1 MSYVKS
7 VSGSDYRF
15 LVRGVMLYHTCPW
28 LNLLNGPLMFKR
40 RYVTLLPL
48 FVLLAA
54 CSSKPKPTETDTT
67 TGTPSGGFL
76 LEPQHN
82 VMQMGGDFAN
92 NPNAQQFIDKMVNK
106 HGFDR
111 QQLQEILSQ
120 AKRLDSVLRL
130 MDNQAPTTSVKPPS
144 GPNGAWLRYRK
155 KFITPDNVQNG
166 VVFWN
171 QYEDALNR
179 AWQVYGVPPE
189 IIVGIIGVETR
200 WGRVMGKTRILDAL
214 ATLSFNYPRRA
225 EYFSGELE
233 TFLLMAR
240 DEQDDP
246 LNLKGSFAGAMGYG
260 QFMPSSYKQYAVD
273 FSGDGHINLWD
284 PVDAI
289 GSVANY
295 FKAHGW
301 VKGDQVA
308 VMANGQAP
316 GLPNG
321 FKTKYSISQLAA
333 AGLTPQQPLG
343 NHQQASLLRLD
354 VGTGYQYWYGL
365 PNFYTITRYNHST
378 HYAMAV
384 WQLGQA
390 VALARSEPV
399 CGGGRNS
406 VCTEDYSG
414 GLVTGEG
421 FQIS

>member
-54 CSSKPKPTETDTT
+54 CSSKPKPTETETT

-200 WGRVMGKTRILDAL
+200 RGRVMGKTRILDAL

-321 FKTKYSISQLAA
+321 FKTKYSISQLTA

-390 VALARSEPV
+390 VALARV
-399 CGGGRNS
+399 
-406 VCTEDYSG
+406 
-414 GLVTGEG
+414 
-421 FQIS
+421 Q

>member
-92 NPNAQQFIDKMVNK
+92 NPNAQQFIDRMVNK

-390 VALARSEPV
+390 VALARV
-399 CGGGRNS
+399 
-406 VCTEDYSG
+406 
-414 GLVTGEG
+414 
-421 FQIS
+421 Q

>member
-54 CSSKPKPTETDTT
+54 CSSKPKPTETETT

-166 VVFWN
+166 VVFLN

-321 FKTKYSISQLAA
+321 FKTRYSISQLAA

-390 VALARSEPV
+390 VALARV
-399 CGGGRNS
+399 
-406 VCTEDYSG
+406 
-414 GLVTGEG
+414 
-421 FQIS
+421 Q

>member
-189 IIVGIIGVETR
+189 IIFGIIGVETR

-390 VALARSEPV
+390 VALARV
-399 CGGGRNS
+399 
-406 VCTEDYSG
+406 
-414 GLVTGEG
+414 
-421 FQIS
+421 Q

>member
-1 MSYVKS
+1 MSYVKF

-40 RYVTLLPL
+40 RHVTLLPL

-390 VALARSEPV
+390 VALARV
-399 CGGGRNS
+399 
-406 VCTEDYSG
+406 
-414 GLVTGEG
+414 
-421 FQIS
+421 Q

>member
-28 LNLLNGPLMFKR
+28 LNLLNGPFMFKR

-54 CSSKPKPTETDTT
+54 CSSKPKPTETETT

-390 VALARSEPV
+390 VALARV
-399 CGGGRNS
+399 
-406 VCTEDYSG
+406 
-414 GLVTGEG
+414 
-421 FQIS
+421 Q

>member
-54 CSSKPKPTETDTT
+54 CSSKPKPTETETT

-92 NPNAQQFIDKMVNK
+92 NLNAQQFIDKMVNK

-321 FKTKYSISQLAA
+321 FKTRYSISQLAA

-390 VALARSEPV
+390 VALARV
-399 CGGGRNS
+399 
-406 VCTEDYSG
+406 
-414 GLVTGEG
+414 
-421 FQIS
+421 Q

>member
-295 FKAHGW
+295 FKSHGW

-390 VALARSEPV
+390 VALARV
-399 CGGGRNS
+399 
-406 VCTEDYSG
+406 
-414 GLVTGEG
+414 
-421 FQIS
+421 Q

>member
-92 NPNAQQFIDKMVNK
+92 NPNAQQFIDRMVNK

-200 WGRVMGKTRILDAL
+200 WGRVMGETRILDAL

-233 TFLLMAR
+233 TLLLMAR

-390 VALARSEPV
+390 VALARV
-399 CGGGRNS
+399 
-406 VCTEDYSG
+406 
-414 GLVTGEG
+414 
-421 FQIS
+421 Q

>member
-15 LVRGVMLYHTCPW
+15 LVRGGMLYHTCPW

-111 QQLQEILSQ
+111 LQLQEILSQ

-321 FKTKYSISQLAA
+321 FKTRYSISQLAA

-390 VALARSEPV
+390 VALARV
-399 CGGGRNS
+399 
-406 VCTEDYSG
+406 
-414 GLVTGEG
+414 
-421 FQIS
+421 Q

>member
-28 LNLLNGPLMFKR
+28 LNLLNGPLIFKR

-54 CSSKPKPTETDTT
+54 CSSKPKPTETETT

-321 FKTKYSISQLAA
+321 FKTRYSISQLAT

-390 VALARSEPV
+390 VALARV
-399 CGGGRNS
+399 
-406 VCTEDYSG
+406 
-414 GLVTGEG
+414 
-421 FQIS
+421 Q

>member
-390 VALARSEPV
+390 VALARV
-399 CGGGRNS
+399 QYLFTRGGR
-406 VCTEDYSG
+406 ELPSG
-414 GLVTGEG
+414 
-421 FQIS
+421 

>member
-214 ATLSFNYPRRA
+214 ATLSFNYPHRA

-390 VALARSEPV
+390 VALARV
-399 CGGGRNS
+399 
-406 VCTEDYSG
+406 
-414 GLVTGEG
+414 
-421 FQIS
+421 Q

>member
-67 TGTPSGGFL
+67 TGTPSGVFL

-316 GLPNG
+316 DLPNG

-390 VALARSEPV
+390 VALARV
-399 CGGGRNS
+399 
-406 VCTEDYSG
+406 
-414 GLVTGEG
+414 
-421 FQIS
+421 Q

>member
-295 FKAHGW
+295 FKGHGW

-390 VALARSEPV
+390 VALARV
-399 CGGGRNS
+399 
-406 VCTEDYSG
+406 
-414 GLVTGEG
+414 
-421 FQIS
+421 Q

>member
-15 LVRGVMLYHTCPW
+15 LVRGGMLYHTCPW

-246 LNLKGSFAGAMGYG
+246 LDLKGSFAGAMGYG

-273 FSGDGHINLWD
+273 FNGDGHINLWD

-295 FKAHGW
+295 FKQHGW
-301 VKGDQVA
+301 VSGDLVA
-308 VMANGQAP
+308 VQALGQAP
-316 GLPNG
+316 GLENG
-321 FKTKYSISQLAA
+321 FKTKYSVSQLAA
-333 AGLTPQQPLG
+333 AGLTPTQPLG

-354 VGTGYQYWYGL
+354 VGTGYEYWYGL

-384 WQLGQA
+384 WQLGLA
-390 VALARSEPV
+390 VAQAR
-399 CGGGRNS
+399 GG
-406 VCTEDYSG
+406 Y
-414 GLVTGEG
+414 
-421 FQIS
+421 

>member
-54 CSSKPKPTETDTT
+54 CSSKPKPTETETT

-171 QYEDALNR
+171 QNEDALNR

-308 VMANGQAP
+308 IMANGQAP

-390 VALARSEPV
+390 VALARV
-399 CGGGRNS
+399 
-406 VCTEDYSG
+406 
-414 GLVTGEG
+414 
-421 FQIS
+421 Q

>member
-15 LVRGVMLYHTCPW
+15 LVRGGMLYHTCPW

-54 CSSKPKPTETDTT
+54 CSSKPKPTETETT

-92 NPNAQQFIDKMVNK
+92 NPNAQQFIDRMVNK

-321 FKTKYSISQLAA
+321 FKTRYSISQLAA

-354 VGTGYQYWYGL
+354 VGAGYQYWYGL

-390 VALARSEPV
+390 VALARV
-399 CGGGRNS
+399 
-406 VCTEDYSG
+406 
-414 GLVTGEG
+414 
-421 FQIS
+421 Q

>member
-15 LVRGVMLYHTCPW
+15 LVRGGMLYHTCPW

-54 CSSKPKPTETDTT
+54 CSSKPKPTETETT
-67 TGTPSGGFL
+67 TGTSSGGFL

-106 HGFDR
+106 HGFNR

-321 FKTKYSISQLAA
+321 FKTRYSISQLAA

-390 VALARSEPV
+390 VALARV
-399 CGGGRNS
+399 
-406 VCTEDYSG
+406 
-414 GLVTGEG
+414 
-421 FQIS
+421 Q

>member
-15 LVRGVMLYHTCPW
+15 LVRGGMLYHTCPW

-54 CSSKPKPTETDTT
+54 CSSKPKPTETETT

-106 HGFDR
+106 HGFNR

-246 LNLKGSFAGAMGYG
+246 LNLKGSFAGAMGFG

-321 FKTKYSISQLAA
+321 FKTRYSISQLAA

-390 VALARSEPV
+390 VALARV
-399 CGGGRNS
+399 
-406 VCTEDYSG
+406 
-414 GLVTGEG
+414 
-421 FQIS
+421 Q

>member
-15 LVRGVMLYHTCPW
+15 LVRGGMLYHTCPW

-54 CSSKPKPTETDTT
+54 CSSKPKPTETETT

-92 NPNAQQFIDKMVNK
+92 NPNAQQFIDRMVNK

-390 VALARSEPV
+390 VALARV
-399 CGGGRNS
+399 
-406 VCTEDYSG
+406 
-414 GLVTGEG
+414 
-421 FQIS
+421 Q

>member
-54 CSSKPKPTETDTT
+54 CSSKPKPTKTETT

-92 NPNAQQFIDKMVNK
+92 NPNAQQFIDRMVNK

-321 FKTKYSISQLAA
+321 FKTRYSISQLAA

-390 VALARSEPV
+390 VALARV
-399 CGGGRNS
+399 
-406 VCTEDYSG
+406 
-414 GLVTGEG
+414 
-421 FQIS
+421 Q

>member
-171 QYEDALNR
+171 QYEDAVNR

-390 VALARSEPV
+390 VALARV
-399 CGGGRNS
+399 
-406 VCTEDYSG
+406 
-414 GLVTGEG
+414 
-421 FQIS
+421 Q

>member
-1 MSYVKS
+1 MCYVKS
-7 VSGSDYRF
+7 VLGSDYRF
-15 LVRGVMLYHTCPW
+15 LVRGGMLYHTCPW
-28 LNLLNGPLMFKR
+28 LNLLNGLLMFKR

-54 CSSKPKPTETDTT
+54 CSSKPKPTETETT

-82 VMQMGGDFAN
+82 VMQRGGDFAN
-92 NPNAQQFIDKMVNK
+92 NPNAQQFIDKMVKK
-106 HGFDR
+106 HGFNR

-390 VALARSEPV
+390 VALARV
-399 CGGGRNS
+399 
-406 VCTEDYSG
+406 
-414 GLVTGEG
+414 
-421 FQIS
+421 Q

>member
-1 MSYVKS
+1 MYKEGSEENELSYVKS

-15 LVRGVMLYHTCPW
+15 LVRGGMLYHTCPW

-54 CSSKPKPTETDTT
+54 CSSKPKPTETETT

-301 VKGDQVA
+301 VKGEQVA

-321 FKTKYSISQLAA
+321 FKTRYSISQLAA
-333 AGLTPQQPLG
+333 AGLTPQQSLG

-390 VALARSEPV
+390 VALARV
-399 CGGGRNS
+399 
-406 VCTEDYSG
+406 
-414 GLVTGEG
+414 
-421 FQIS
+421 Q

>member
-54 CSSKPKPTETDTT
+54 CSSKPKPTETETT
-67 TGTPSGGFL
+67 TGTSSGGFL

-390 VALARSEPV
+390 VALARV
-399 CGGGRNS
+399 
-406 VCTEDYSG
+406 
-414 GLVTGEG
+414 
-421 FQIS
+421 Q

>member
-54 CSSKPKPTETDTT
+54 CSSKPKPTETVTT

-321 FKTKYSISQLAA
+321 FKTRYSISQLAA

-390 VALARSEPV
+390 VALARV
-399 CGGGRNS
+399 
-406 VCTEDYSG
+406 
-414 GLVTGEG
+414 
-421 FQIS
+421 Q

>member
-260 QFMPSSYKQYAVD
+260 QSYKQYAVD

-390 VALARSEPV
+390 VALARV
-399 CGGGRNS
+399 
-406 VCTEDYSG
+406 
-414 GLVTGEG
+414 
-421 FQIS
+421 Q

>member
-15 LVRGVMLYHTCPW
+15 LVRGGMLYHTCPW

-54 CSSKPKPTETDTT
+54 CSSKPKPTETETT

-106 HGFDR
+106 HGFNR

-200 WGRVMGKTRILDAL
+200 WGRVMGKTRLLDAL

-321 FKTKYSISQLAA
+321 FKTRYSISQLAA

-390 VALARSEPV
+390 VALARV
-399 CGGGRNS
+399 
-406 VCTEDYSG
+406 
-414 GLVTGEG
+414 
-421 FQIS
+421 Q

>member
-15 LVRGVMLYHTCPW
+15 LVQGGMLYHTCPW

-54 CSSKPKPTETDTT
+54 CSSKPKPTETETT

-106 HGFDR
+106 HGFNR

-308 VMANGQAP
+308 VMANGQAS

-390 VALARSEPV
+390 VALARV
-399 CGGGRNS
+399 
-406 VCTEDYSG
+406 
-414 GLVTGEG
+414 
-421 FQIS
+421 Q

>member
-54 CSSKPKPTETDTT
+54 CSSKPKPTEADTT

-92 NPNAQQFIDKMVNK
+92 NPNAQQFIDRMVNK

-390 VALARSEPV
+390 VALARV
-399 CGGGRNS
+399 
-406 VCTEDYSG
+406 
-414 GLVTGEG
+414 
-421 FQIS
+421 Q

>member
-15 LVRGVMLYHTCPW
+15 LVRGGMLYHTCPW

-54 CSSKPKPTETDTT
+54 CSSKPKPTETETT

-111 QQLQEILSQ
+111 LQLQEILSQ

-321 FKTKYSISQLAA
+321 FKTRYSISQLAA
-333 AGLTPQQPLG
+333 AGLTPQHPLG

-390 VALARSEPV
+390 VALARV
-399 CGGGRNS
+399 
-406 VCTEDYSG
+406 
-414 GLVTGEG
+414 
-421 FQIS
+421 Q

>member
-15 LVRGVMLYHTCPW
+15 LVQGGMLYHTCPW

-106 HGFDR
+106 HGFNR

-390 VALARSEPV
+390 VALARV
-399 CGGGRNS
+399 
-406 VCTEDYSG
+406 
-414 GLVTGEG
+414 
-421 FQIS
+421 Q

>member
-54 CSSKPKPTETDTT
+54 CSSKPKPTETETT

-321 FKTKYSISQLAA
+321 FKTRFSISQLAA

-390 VALARSEPV
+390 VALARV
-399 CGGGRNS
+399 
-406 VCTEDYSG
+406 
-414 GLVTGEG
+414 
-421 FQIS
+421 Q

>member
-1 MSYVKS
+1 MSYAKS

-54 CSSKPKPTETDTT
+54 CSSKPKPTETETT

-82 VMQMGGDFAN
+82 VMQVGGDFAN
-92 NPNAQQFIDKMVNK
+92 NPNAQQFIDRMVNK

-321 FKTKYSISQLAA
+321 FKTRYSISQLAA

-390 VALARSEPV
+390 VALARV
-399 CGGGRNS
+399 
-406 VCTEDYSG
+406 
-414 GLVTGEG
+414 
-421 FQIS
+421 Q

>member
-54 CSSKPKPTETDTT
+54 CSSKPKPTETETT

-233 TFLLMAR
+233 TFLLKAR

-321 FKTKYSISQLAA
+321 FKTRYSISQLAA

-390 VALARSEPV
+390 VALARV
-399 CGGGRNS
+399 
-406 VCTEDYSG
+406 
-414 GLVTGEG
+414 
-421 FQIS
+421 Q